1 MTGESDRKMTSVCS
15 GSEES
20 KGYEKKIRKER
31 RGTLEGRR
39 RTGNIGCG
47 LAVFQMKG
55 FDPTPITRASD
66 YIG

>member
-1 MTGESDRKMTSVCS
+1 MTGESEGKMKPVCS
-15 GSEES
+15 GSKES
-20 KGYEKKIRKER
+20 KGYEEKIRNER

-66 YIG
+66 YTG